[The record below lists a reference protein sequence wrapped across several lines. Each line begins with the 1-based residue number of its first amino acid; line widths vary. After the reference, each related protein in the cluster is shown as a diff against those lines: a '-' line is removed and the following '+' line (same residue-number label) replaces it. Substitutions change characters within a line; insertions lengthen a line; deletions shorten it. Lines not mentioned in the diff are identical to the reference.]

1 MMLAPCMMLLHLSG
15 LAAQSS
21 QLLPAQNHQ
30 AGLGSTYY
38 WLPLVSE
45 AWTHKS
51 IPQVSSGGCS
61 HGVSQAPQPARVPLQ
76 QTLRTTVQPLVFP
89 KALPTK
95 PRKSGSPSLDI
106 FFFFL
111 TFLYFETKVLC
122 RQYWPRTLSVVQD
135 DLELLKPL
143 LLPSLGL

>member
-1 MMLAPCMMLLHLSG
+1 MLLAHCMMLLHLSG

-45 AWTHKS
+45 AWTHTS
-51 IPQVSSGGCS
+51 IPQASSGGCS
-61 HGVSQAPQPARVPLQ
+61 HGVSQTLQAARVPLQ
-76 QTLRTTVQPLVFP
+76 QTLRATIQPLVFP

-95 PRKSGSPSLDI
+95 PQTSGSPL
-106 FFFFL
+106 
-111 TFLYFETKVLC
+111 
-122 RQYWPRTLSVVQD
+122 LSH
-135 DLELLKPL
+135 L
-143 LLPSLGL
+143 